1 MKKILVSSSE
11 DIDCDRILS
20 AIHSD
25 PWLHNGGIIA
35 IAKNPAEAEK
45 SEFRIIL

>member
-35 IAKNPAEAEK
+35 IAKILPKLK
-45 SEFRIIL
+45 SQNLE